1 MRRRVQ
7 SVASTVLLI
16 ASVALLIGVGF
27 LYLRD
32 RDNSKEPTPPT
43 AVPGHNQA
51 IDVLEAFRSAGLTA
65 KFGEQGT
72 GVHSEILEGTG
83 QALTL
88 KSGQAYVFL
97 YQDVAT
103 QEAATLD
110 VLPEDIDLVDVAG
123 DDVSFTTINLYTNSN
138 VAVVLVNAN
147 AKTADQVETAVAALT

>member
-32 RDNSKEPTPPT
+32 RDNSKEPPHPTPI
-43 AVPGHNQA
+43 PGRNELVH
-51 IDVLEAFRSAGLTA
+51 VLDAFLNVGLSAKYGDQSA
-65 KFGEQGT
+65 
-72 GVHSEILEGTG
+72 GVHSAILEGTG

-97 YQDVAT
+97 YADVAT

-138 VAVVLVNAN
+138 VAVVLVDAD

>member
-1 MRRRVQ
+1 MRRRAQ
-7 SVASTVLLI
+7 SIASIVLMVASVVLL
-16 ASVALLIGVGF
+16 VAVGV

-32 RDNSKEPTPPT
+32 RDNHKEPTPPT
-43 AVPGHNQA
+43 PIPGHNQA
-51 IDVLEAFRSAGLTA
+51 IDVLDAFRHAGLTA

-123 DDVSFTTINLYTNSN
+123 DPVSFTTITLYTNSN
-138 VAVVLVNAN
+138 VAVVLVDAD
-147 AKTADQVETAVAALT
+147 ARTAEKVQSAVAGLT